1 MPDEPG
7 KRPYVPSRS
16 YDIQVRIKNKDFSMD
31 VSRVRIIN
39 SLDRPFQMISID
51 MFVDPRDIIL
61 DYIYGQDPI
70 KMSIRYLGQTQP
82 ELPKEQIDY
91 TLVHF
96 KSGFTLPLQR
106 STSQTDQPDRTNFS
120 IMTIPEKEMSSLSG
134 LVNNIYYAK
143 TLPEIM
149 EDLTK
154 ETFSSLEIDQENLNT
169 EPLDQVIIPPVSLN
183 RAIEYLDYTFGF
195 YKGTMGWNFRGD
207 KLYIYNLNKRMNKA
221 NVFIVY
227 QLVSGD
233 DNSKVIEECNDGKR
247 FYTYELMRS
256 DYAANTR
263 FASEA
268 RHINYIVKPRD
279 TLYDTVSLDLE
290 EVCKDYGLI
299 SKRGTQIFHSPILS
313 RSRFHVDHT
322 GYDTDNTFAISSATQ
337 PIRNLSTLRFSLERN
352 LRILNLVDVGQP
364 VNLNVKVSENT
375 DASGNYILRSSD
387 LSFNREGEWQ
397 AVATIRLMR
406 TNPTL

>member
-1 MPDEPG
+1 MPDAPG

-16 YDIQVRIKNKDFSMD
+16 YDIQVRIKDKDFSMD

-51 MFVDPRDIIL
+51 MFLDPRDIIL

-120 IMTIPEKEMSSLSG
+120 IMTIPEKEMSSLSS
-134 LVNNIYYAK
+134 LVNSIYYAK
-143 TLPEIM
+143 TLQEIM
-149 EDLTK
+149 EDLTN
-154 ETFSSLEIDQENLNT
+154 ETFSTLEMDQENLNT
-169 EPLDQVIIPPVSLN
+169 EPIDQVIIPPISFN
-183 RAIEYLDYTFGF
+183 RAIEYLDYQFGF
-195 YKGTMGWNFRGD
+195 YKGAMGWNYREN

-221 NVFIVY
+221 AVFIVY

-279 TLYDTVSLDLE
+279 SLYNTIALDLE
-290 EVCKDYGLI
+290 EVCKNYGLI
-299 SKRGTQIFHSPILS
+299 SKRGAQIFHSPILS
-313 RSRFHVDHT
+313 RARFHVDHT
-322 GYDTDNTFAISSATQ
+322 GYDTDNTFALSSVTP

-375 DASGNYILRSSD
+375 DASGTYILRSSD